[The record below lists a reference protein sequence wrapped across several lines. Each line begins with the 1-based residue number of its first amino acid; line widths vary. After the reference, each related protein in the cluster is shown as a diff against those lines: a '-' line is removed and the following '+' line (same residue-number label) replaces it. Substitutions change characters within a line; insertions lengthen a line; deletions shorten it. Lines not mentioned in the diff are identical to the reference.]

1 MSPASMFYENL
12 EKNFVSWAQSK
23 EDIRAAF
30 MVGSH
35 ARSDHPA
42 DEWSDMDIILYT
54 SKPDSYLSDAKWVED
69 FGKVWTLVVSR
80 TSGGEPEC
88 LTLFEGGWQVDFVF
102 HTIDDLKQIVE
113 KRVVPD
119 NFNRGVKVLVDKDN
133 IADKITPKC
142 FKAPQG
148 TVLSEEAFVQT
159 ANMFWFLA
167 LYIAKQIMRND
178 LWMVKVRD
186 TNMKEFLL
194 QMIEWHEKVVNGSAY
209 DTWHA
214 GRFICEWASPETR
227 KELQSA
233 FGHFD
238 RTDSWRALADTI
250 ALFERLSHDIAQRK
264 GFAYPYALE
273 NNISD
278 WIRQN
283 AKGL

>member
-1 MSPASMFYENL
+1 ML
-12 EKNFVSWAQSK
+12 
-23 EDIRAAF
+23 
-30 MVGSH
+30 
-35 ARSDHPA
+35 
-42 DEWSDMDIILYT
+42 
-54 SKPDSYLSDAKWVED
+54 
-69 FGKVWTLVVSR
+69 SR

-88 LTLFEGGWQVDFVF
+88 LTLFDGGWQVDFVF
-102 HTIDDLKQIVE
+102 HTIDDLEQIVE
-113 KRVVPD
+113 KRAIPD

-148 TVLSEEAFVQT
+148 TTLSEKAFVQT

-214 GRFICEWASPETR
+214 GRFICE
-227 KELQSA
+227 
-233 FGHFD
+233 
-238 RTDSWRALADTI
+238 
-250 ALFERLSHDIAQRK
+250 
-264 GFAYPYALE
+264 
-273 NNISD
+273 
-278 WIRQN
+278 
-283 AKGL
+283 